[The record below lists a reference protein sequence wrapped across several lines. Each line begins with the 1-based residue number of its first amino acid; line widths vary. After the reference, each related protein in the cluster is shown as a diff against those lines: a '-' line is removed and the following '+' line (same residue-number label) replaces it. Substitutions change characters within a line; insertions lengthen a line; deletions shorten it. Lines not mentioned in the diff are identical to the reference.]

1 MGSAGPNNAQMI
13 RRPVWRA
20 GAASGL
26 LVTSLLIVLAAAL
39 AWLWQKTQSLNPE
52 DHSHLDAAL
61 RELRSLDRTINQ
73 DVLRARYKL
82 INSYEPILT
91 SYRRVEELELVIS
104 SPPRFLDANA
114 QRRLADA
121 VRTYRASITAKQRL
135 IEQVKYRSADLRELL
150 EYLPGAGT
158 ALARAASDNG
168 DRFLA
173 EQVNNVLQMVLLY
186 NLTSDEDHAPVIG
199 MRLGLLSAGAE
210 RSDSPAIRRRLG
222 TMITNIHRLLKV
234 KPAVDSLLSRI
245 FQQPIIEHEDEL
257 ARVYYAGYAAA
268 EREAKRYRVV
278 LYALCVVLVG
288 LLGYGVRRLQHTARA
303 LAAGNER
310 LEERVAERT
319 LELRAVLDNVE
330 QALFTVD
337 LEGRLAR
344 ERSAVLDAWF
354 PAAQPESPLWEVV
367 RPIDPAAAAW
377 LELGW
382 EQLRDG
388 ILPIDVALGQLPA
401 ALKAA
406 ATGLQYRVSYRPI
419 GDPNRPDKLLVV
431 ISDVTEQLVRER
443 REQEQQE
450 HLMMFQHARTDG
462 ANFVEAVAEMDRM
475 VQMILDCGCPDRHT
489 LLRTLHTIKGNAG
502 MYGFTS
508 LATLCH
514 ELEAKIFDTGRGLPD
529 PDLDRLAEA
538 WATIS
543 DKVQVLVGSRQRDH
557 LEITRADF
565 TRLEQ
570 AVATGM
576 PPAELMR
583 LLRHIERDPIEPRLA
598 RLADQARRLATGL
611 GKGVDVLTDSNGVRL
626 DSRRWAAFW
635 PSLVHLLRNAL
646 DHGIETPEERERS
659 GKGRAGN
666 LALVA
671 REAGDRIAIEVSDD
685 GRGIDWER
693 VRALAKGRG
702 LVATTDQ
709 DLVAALFG
717 GGLSTKSEATIYSGR
732 GAGLSACYW
741 ACHELGGTLTVSS
754 AQGRGTTFRF
764 SIPSDESL
772 SPRLTSAA

>member
-1 MGSAGPNNAQMI
+1 MPQRPG
-13 RRPVWRA
+13 RRV
-20 GAASGL
+20 GVVGGL
-26 LVTSLLIVLAAAL
+26 AVGGLVILLAAAL

-52 DHSHLDAAL
+52 DHSHRDAAL

-82 INSYEPILT
+82 INSYEPILA
-91 SYRRVEELELVIS
+91 SYRRMEELELVIAT
-104 SPPRFLDANA
+104 PPRFLDAHTQ
-114 QRRLADA
+114 QRLVTA
-121 VRTYRASITAKQRL
+121 VAAYRASVTAKQQL
-135 IEQVKYRSADLRELL
+135 IEQVKYRSAALRDLL

-158 ALARAASDNG
+158 ALARAASNNG
-168 DRFLA
+168 DHFLA

-186 NLTSDEDHAPVIG
+186 NLTSDEDYAPVIG

-210 RSDSPAIRRRLG
+210 RSDSPAVRHRLR
-222 TMITNIHRLLKV
+222 TLITNIHRLLKV
-234 KPAVDSLLSRI
+234 KPSVDSLLARI
-245 FQQPIIEHEDEL
+245 FHEPIIEHEDEV
-257 ARVYYAGYAAA
+257 ARVYYGGYAAA

-278 LYALCVVLVG
+278 LYGLCVALLG
-288 LLGYGVRRLQHTARA
+288 LLAYGVRRLQHTARA
-303 LAAGNER
+303 LAASNEL
-310 LEERVAERT
+310 LEERVVERT
-319 LELRAVLDNVE
+319 RELRAVLDNVE

-337 LEGRLAR
+337 LDGRLAR
-344 ERSAVLDAWF
+344 ERSAVLDSWF
-354 PAAQPESPLWEVV
+354 PTAQPESPLWDVV
-367 RPIDPAAAAW
+367 RPIDATAASW

-382 EQLRDG
+382 EQLREG
-388 ILPIDVALGQLPA
+388 ILPVDVALGQLPA
-401 ALKAA
+401 TLKAA
-406 ATGLQYRVSYRPI
+406 AAGRSYRVGYRPV
-419 GDPNRPDKLLVV
+419 GDPSSMDKVLVV
-431 ISDVTEQLVRER
+431 ISDVTEQLQRER

-450 HLMMFQHARTDG
+450 HLMMFQHARLDG
-462 ANFVEAVAEMDRM
+462 ANFEEAVAEMDRL

-502 MYGFTS
+502 MYGFSS
-508 LATLCH
+508 LAALCH
-514 ELEAKIFDTGRGLPD
+514 ELEAKIVDTSRGLPD

-543 DKVQVLVGSRQRDH
+543 DKVHVLVGNTQRDH
-557 LEITRADF
+557 LEIARTDF
-565 TRLEQ
+565 ARLEQ

-583 LLRHIERDPIEPRLA
+583 VLRHIERDPIEPRLA

-611 GKGVDVLTDSNGVRL
+611 GKGVEVLTDGNGVRL

-635 PSLVHLLRNAL
+635 PALVHLLRNAL
-646 DHGIETPEERERS
+646 DHGIEGPEERERA

-671 REAGDRIAIEVSDD
+671 REVADRIVIEVIDD

-693 VRALAKGRG
+693 VRTLATSRG
-702 LVATTDQ
+702 LPASTDQ
-709 DLVAALFG
+709 DLIAALFG

-741 ACHELGGTLTVSS
+741 ACHEMGGTLTLSS
-754 AQGRGTTFRF
+754 APGQGATFRF